1 MITAM
6 MVPNIL
12 FFKDKPP
19 TSPSFTSD
27 VEKEDFGV
35 ALKLLR
41 DSKDYIFICI
51 SFSMFYGSFTIIAVI
66 LNFLLVPFKLG
77 DPLKGAVISAIPMFS
92 GMVGCII
99 SSIYLKKYEKY
110 KKIIVICMLGSTGG
124 LFFFLM
130 MLYSENFILV
140 CLSTFAL
147 GLFIVPLVP
156 AMLEFACE
164 TCFPIGEATCTGF
177 IYALAHI
184 FGGIGGMALT
194 ALLEV

>member
-41 DSKDYIFICI
+41 DSKDYIFQCI
-51 SFSMFYGSFTIIAVI
+51 SFSLFYGSFTILAVI
-66 LNFLLVPFKLG
+66 LNFLLEPFGLS
-77 DPLKGAVISAIPMFS
+77 DPIYSSVISVIPIVS

-99 SSIYLKKYEKY
+99 SSIYLKKYETY
-110 KKIIVICMLGSTGG
+110 KKIIVICMLGATGW

-130 MLYSENFILV
+130 MLWTEKFILV
-140 CLSTFAL
+140 CLSMFTI
-147 GLFIVPLVP
+147 GLFVVPLIP

-184 FGGIGGMALT
+184 FGGIGGIALT
-194 ALLEV
+194 ALVET

>member
-41 DSKDYIFICI
+41 DSKDYIFQCI
-51 SFSMFYGSFTIIAVI
+51 SFSLFYGSFVIIAVI
-66 LNFLLVPFKLG
+66 LNFLLKPFGLS
-77 DPLKGAVISAIPMFS
+77 DPLYSSVISVIPIVS

-130 MLYSENFILV
+130 MLWSEKFILV
-140 CLSTFAL
+140 CLSMFTI
-147 GLFIVPLVP
+147 GLFVVPLIP
-156 AMLEFACE
+156 AMLEYACE